1 MNVRT
6 TQDIRSMSL
15 EQTFETLESSVTG
28 LSSGQATERAS
39 RYGLNEIEEEKGNWL
54 KEIMSRFWGPM
65 PWLLELTIAL
75 SLLLGRI
82 ADGLIV
88 FVLLIMN
95 VGLGTLRADRSK
107 RAVELLKAKLTVS
120 VMVLRDRKWDRVAA
134 KHIVPGDVVS
144 LGLGDMVPA
153 DAKVVSG
160 EVIVDQSALTGESI
174 PVTVG
179 AGGVLFS
186 SSAVLRGQS
195 IAVVVNTGLNTYFG
209 KTAQLV
215 KTAKP
220 ESHQEK
226 IILSLTRTLLL
237 VSILALAITSM
248 YAWMTGGGLIV
259 VVNLAVMFLLGS
271 VPVALPAVLTTIQ
284 SVVSSQMAD
293 KGILVSR
300 LDSVEDAAMIDVV
313 CLDKTGTITEN
324 RLSVTEIIPIPGRT
338 PEEVITVAA
347 LACPTGSDA
356 ILDTIITEYVNSHDI
371 DLSPF
376 KRIEETPFNPQLRR
390 SESVVEKDGAVFR
403 AVKGAAD
410 MILGMSTGITV
421 QEQAKMRE
429 VIEGLSGRGLRT
441 LGVAQSSPNQS
452 YNLHFVGVLAFS
464 DPLRPESRETIE
476 ELRSS
481 GVTTILLTGD
491 NQRIAREI
499 AKEASIGDR
508 IVLMHEYLEAE
519 KEHRDPTC
527 YDGYAEVYPED
538 KFHIVKDLQ
547 EHGHM
552 VGMTGDGVNDA
563 PALKQA
569 ELGIALSNA
578 TDIAK
583 AAASA
588 VLTTDGVHVI
598 TSAIRS
604 GREAYQKLLT
614 WVLNKVAKTVQV
626 VGVLTLGYL
635 WMNDLVV
642 EISGM
647 VLLVF
652 SNDFATLSLATDP
665 EGATPRPVRW
675 KVRNVAAVG
684 ASVGALLILQGGLA
698 ILMGTRFLG
707 LTLDQLRTFVLLV
720 LIFTSQFR
728 VLVLRE
734 RRWFWSSEPGR
745 ELKFSIALVTIV
757 FFVVG
762 ILGVVVEPLPISDV
776 MLALV
781 FSLLFTLVVVDPVKR
796 AAIRVFSL

>member
-15 EQTFETLESSVTG
+15 EQTFETLESLVTG

-120 VMVLRDRKWDRVAA
+120 VMVLRDRKWDRIAA

-160 EVIVDQSALTGESI
+160 EVVVDQSALTGESI

>member
-1 MNVRT
+1 LNVRT

-120 VMVLRDRKWDRVAA
+120 VMVLRDRKWDRIAA

-160 EVIVDQSALTGESI
+160 EVVVDQSALTGESI

-248 YAWMTGGGLIV
+248 YAWMTGGGLVV